1 MSNSQ
6 PLAST
11 PSLGTVPAFRVH
23 TVAYRRTETP
33 FVASQV
39 SLEDAALMLGQWV
52 GDEAC
57 RHASAAGPIDDYV
70 VSSTVLSQFLADG
83 SPHARYFQDEIA
95 THYGRRPDWITNAYE
110 CTGWGFILRYMQ
122 KKAQFNGRRR
132 LLLQIVDTDIHN
144 FTYWLG
150 NNRWGKSGFG
160 ICTLVI
166 DVIPEAQNMLLIGTS
181 SQANALR

>member
-1 MSNSQ
+1 MSNS
-6 PLAST
+6 PPFAST

-33 FVASQV
+33 FVSPQV
-39 SLEDAALMLGQWV
+39 SLEDAALALGQRV

-57 RHASAAGPIDDYV
+57 RYASDAGPIDDYV

-83 SPHARYFQDEIA
+83 SPHAGYFQEA
-95 THYGRRPDWITNAYE
+95 LASRYGRRPDWVTNAYE
-110 CTGWGFILRYMQ
+110 CTGWGFILRYIQ
-122 KKAQFNGRRR
+122 GKAQFNGRRR

-150 NNRWGKSGFG
+150 INRWGTSGFV
-160 ICTLVI
+160 ICT
-166 DVIPEAQNMLLIGTS
+166 
-181 SQANALR
+181 